1 MVGGM
6 RSAGR
11 LTFLVGGGVV
21 LLAWLINLLGGV
33 PSVYNPIMPLLAEIL
48 AVVSLILALRFRRSR
63 LAIAALL
70 LALVNLL
77 MRSQLGTE
85 PWAHPGFALLAVALP
100 LNLGV
105 LAFLRDRPLMHARSL
120 VHIGIILVQPWL
132 VVGLLYLGNQ
142 APALPTTATPAW
154 LEILSTPQTPLLAFL
169 IAVVFTLLALALRK
183 GAFEGS
189 LLWVLA
195 ASGLVVFRAEGVGQA
210 TLLLT
215 AAQLAL
221 LVGLVE
227 DSYRLAFHDEL
238 TGLPS
243 RRALNEAMR
252 SLSGDFALAM
262 VDVDHFKKFNDRYG
276 HDAGDQ
282 ALKMVAEELSRVGG
296 GGRAYRYGGEEFSVV
311 FTGKSPDHARQPLED
326 LRSAIEAKRF
336 AVRAQTRPRRK
347 PKRNRKPQDAVQHV
361 TITVSMGVAGPT
373 SRRPT
378 PDDVLKAAD
387 KALYKAK
394 KGGRNRLVKG

>member
-1 MVGGM
+1 M

-21 LLAWLINLLGGV
+21 LLAWLVNLLGGV

-48 AVVSLILALRFRRSR
+48 ALVSLILALRFRRSR

-77 MRSQLGTE
+77 IRSQLAGD

-105 LAFLRDRPLMHARSL
+105 LAFLRDRPLVDPRSL
-120 VHIGIILVQPWL
+120 IHIGAVLAQPWL
-132 VVGLLYLGNQ
+132 VVGLLYLADQ
-142 APALPTTATPAW
+142 PQALPVTAAPAW
-154 LEILSTPQTPLLAFL
+154 LELLGTPQTPLLAFL
-169 IAVVFTLLALALRK
+169 IALVFTLLALALRK

-195 ASGLVVFRAEGVGQA
+195 ASALVVFKAEGVGQA

-243 RRALNEAMR
+243 RRALNESMR
-252 SLSGDFALAM
+252 SLRGGFALAM
-262 VDVDHFKKFNDRYG
+262 IDVDHFKKFNDRYG

-311 FTGKSPDHARQPLED
+311 FTGKSPDQARQPLED

-336 AVRAQTRPRRK
+336 AVRAPSRPRRK
-347 PKRNRKPQDAVQHV
+347 PKRNNRKKPQNGIQHV
-361 TITVSMGVAGPT
+361 TITVSMGLAGPT
-373 SRRPT
+373 SRHPT
-378 PDDVLKAAD
+378 PDAVLKAAD
-387 KALYKAK
+387 KALYQAK
-394 KGGRNRLVKG
+394 KGGRNRLVKA

>member
-1 MVGGM
+1 M

-21 LLAWLINLLGGV
+21 LLAWLVNLVGGV

-48 AVVSLILALRFRRSR
+48 AVVSFILALRFRRSR

-77 MRSQLGTE
+77 IRSQLAGD
-85 PWAHPGFALLAVALP
+85 PWSHPGFALLAVVLP

-105 LAFLRDRPLMHARSL
+105 LAFLRDRPLVHARSL

-132 VVGLLYLGNQ
+132 VVGALYLGNQ
-142 APALPTTATPAW
+142 PPASATTAAPAW

-195 ASGLVVFRAEGVGQA
+195 ASALVVFKAEGVGQA

-238 TGLPS
+238 TGLAS

-252 SLSGDFALAM
+252 SLRGGFALAM
-262 VDVDHFKKFNDRYG
+262 IDVDHFKKFNDRYG

-311 FTGKSPDHARQPLED
+311 FTGKNPDQARQPLED

-336 AVRAQTRPRRK
+336 AVRAPTRPRSK
-347 PKRNRKPQDAVQHV
+347 PKRNRKPQNSVQHV
-361 TITVSMGVAGPT
+361 TITVSMGLAGPN

-394 KGGRNRLVKG
+394 KGGRNRIASA